1 MKRKYFFIVLF
12 LILAMFLVGCGGGEK
27 KVLPNI
33 SQEAIQM
40 AIDQIVQFEHVKDA
54 AVTIKDKTISLAVV
68 TSPLVN
74 KNYAKDVGES
84 FVRLF
89 GTFAAVA
96 DSELEAPTNDSYG
109 GIYEYYD
116 YEYYDLL
123 ICVGTGTDNI
133 IVSGAKVTGAK
144 RISW

>member
-1 MKRKYFFIVLF
+1 MKRKYFIIFDMLVLF
-12 LILAMFLVGCGGGEK
+12 FVLTIMTTGCGGGEK
-27 KVLPNI
+27 KVLPEI

-40 AIDQIVQFEHVKDA
+40 AIDQIVQSEYVKDA
-54 AVTIKDKTISLAVV
+54 AVTIKDRTISLAVV
-68 TSPLVN
+68 TSPLVS

-89 GTFAAVA
+89 GSFTAVT

-109 GIYEYYD
+109 GI

-144 RISW
+144 YISW

>member
-1 MKRKYFFIVLF
+1 MKRKCFFIILF
-12 LILAMFLVGCGGGEK
+12 LVLAIFLSGCSGGEK

-40 AIDQIVQFEHVKDA
+40 AIDQIVQFEYVKDA

-68 TSPLVN
+68 TSPMVS

-89 GTFAAVA
+89 GTFTAVA
-96 DSELEAPTNDSYG
+96 DSELEAPTNDGYG
-109 GIYEYYD
+109 GI

-133 IVSGAKVTGAK
+133 IVSGAKVTGAR

>member
-1 MKRKYFFIVLF
+1 MKRKCFFVILF
-12 LILAMFLVGCGGGEK
+12 LILAIFLSGCSGGEK
-27 KVLPNI
+27 KVLPKI

-40 AIDQIVQFEHVKDA
+40 AIDQIVQFEYVKDA

-68 TSPLVN
+68 TSPLVS
-74 KNYAKDVGES
+74 KNYAKDVGEN

-89 GTFAAVA
+89 GTFTAVA
-96 DSELEAPTNDSYG
+96 DNDLEAPTNDSYG

-116 YEYYDLL
+116 LL
-123 ICVGTGTDNI
+123 ICVGTGADNI

>member
-1 MKRKYFFIVLF
+1 MKRKYFIVFGAMALLFILT
-12 LILAMFLVGCGGGEK
+12 IITTGCGGGEK
-27 KVLPNI
+27 KVLPKI

-40 AIDQIVQFEHVKDA
+40 AIDQIMQSDYVKDA
-54 AVTIKDKTISLAVV
+54 AITIKEETISLAIIV
-68 TSPLVN
+68 SPLTS

-89 GTFAAVA
+89 GSFTAVT

-116 YEYYDLL
+116 LL
-123 ICVGTGTDNI
+123 ICVGTGADNI
-133 IVSGAKVTGAK
+133 IVSGAK
-144 RISW
+144 RIIW

>member
-1 MKRKYFFIVLF
+1 VWRWR
-12 LILAMFLVGCGGGEK
+12 
-27 KVLPNI
+27 
-33 SQEAIQM
+33 
-40 AIDQIVQFEHVKDA
+40 
-54 AVTIKDKTISLAVV
+54 AVTIKDRTISLAVV
-68 TSPLVN
+68 TSPLVS

-89 GTFAAVA
+89 GSFTAVT
-96 DSELEAPTNDSYG
+96 DSKLEAPTNDSYG
-109 GIYEYYD
+109 GI

-144 RISW
+144 HISW

>member
-1 MKRKYFFIVLF
+1 MKRKYFLVVLV
-12 LILAMFLVGCGGGEK
+12 LILAILLSGCSGGEK
-27 KVLPNI
+27 KVFPNI

-40 AIDQIVQFEHVKDA
+40 AIDQIVQFEYVKDA

-68 TSPLVN
+68 TSPLVS
-74 KNYAKDVGES
+74 KNYAKDVGEN

-89 GTFAAVA
+89 GTFTAVA
-96 DSELEAPTNDSYG
+96 DNDLEAPTNDSYG

-116 YEYYDLL
+116 LL
-123 ICVGTGTDNI
+123 ICVGTGADNI